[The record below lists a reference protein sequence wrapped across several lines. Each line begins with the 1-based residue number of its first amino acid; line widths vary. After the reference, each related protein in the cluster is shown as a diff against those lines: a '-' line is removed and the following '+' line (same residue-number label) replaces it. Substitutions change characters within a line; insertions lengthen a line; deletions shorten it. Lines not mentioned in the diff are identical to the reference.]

1 MKSPIVEFLTP
12 EQKPENTKGEEQQ
25 KEYTEEEIF
34 DISMANVINNASWSL
49 TDVLISTPMTLS
61 HVLKAR
67 QSFAPYDINPAIV
80 VIDEIDLLLDSEE
93 IDKKVIEILKKFATK
108 RGPFAAQNQNRQF
121 IFSASTL
128 TQQVQETL

>member
-67 QSFAPYDINPAIV
+67 
-80 VIDEIDLLLDSEE
+80 
-93 IDKKVIEILKKFATK
+93 
-108 RGPFAAQNQNRQF
+108 
-121 IFSASTL
+121 
-128 TQQVQETL
+128 

>member
-12 EQKPENTKGEEQQ
+12 EQKPEGAKGEEQ

-49 TDVLISTPMTLS
+49 TDVLITTPMTLS

-67 QSFAPYDINPAIV
+67 QAFAPYDINPAIV
-80 VIDEIDLLLDSEE
+80 VIDEIDLLLDSDE

-108 RGPFAAQNQNRQF
+108 RGPFAAENQKRQF

-128 TQQVQETL
+128 TK

>member
-12 EQKPENTKGEEQQ
+12 EQKPEGSKGEEQ

-67 QSFAPYDINPAIV
+67 QAFAPYDINPAIV

-108 RGPFAAQNQNRQF
+108 RGPFAAEN
-121 IFSASTL
+121 
-128 TQQVQETL
+128 

>member
-1 MKSPIVEFLTP
+1 
-12 EQKPENTKGEEQQ
+12 
-25 KEYTEEEIF
+25 
-34 DISMANVINNASWSL
+34 MANVINNASWSL

-67 QSFAPYDINPAIV
+67 QAFAPYDINV
-80 VIDEIDLLLDSEE
+80 VDEVDLLLDSEE

-108 RGPFAAQNQNRQF
+108 RGPFAAENQKRQF

-128 TQQVQETL
+128 TK